1 MIDILSAYWK
11 VAVKRI
17 IDGVVMVL
25 IDAYTSRTHF
35 TGLEKWL
42 LCVIA
47 LTSDGQ
53 ELRNLFVETP
63 QKDARREE
71 LIETEARMRNAQE
84 PLQKGVR

>member
-35 TGLEKWL
+35 YWTRKM
-42 LCVIA
+42 A
-47 LTSDGQ
+47 S
-53 ELRNLFVETP
+53 LRDRFNLGWPRTAESF
-63 QKDARREE
+63 R
-71 LIETEARMRNAQE
+71 
-84 PLQKGVR
+84 